1 MMQKFTV
8 KGDKLS
14 LGVGALV
21 GLDRQQYKDR
31 AHNLKPSAVAGVYET
46 LRAIEF
52 KKGEEIEVD
61 PVGLS
66 RADQDALGFKDKAAP
81 VKEKKAPAPKRAK
94 AEDDLTDE

>member
-31 AHNLKPSAVAGVYET
+31 AHNLKPSEIPGVYET
-46 LRAIEF
+46 LRPIEF
-52 KKGEEIEVD
+52 KKDEEIEVA
-61 PVGLS
+61 PEALS
-66 RADQDALGFKDKAAP
+66 RADQAALGIKDKAAP
-81 VKEKKAPAPKRAK
+81 VKPKKAAPKPLK
-94 AEDDLTDE
+94 AEDDPVEV